1 MCGSEVIINQ
11 CRQFGVDEISAAE
24 VVPPSMRFDDVDIAD
39 GRSDD
44 EVEWVEDEGNV
55 DDNAEGDN
63 NPDVFWW
70 YGAAFSGLLTIYIP
84 GFGFKTYIL
93 FLVSGHEGV
102 LW

>member
-63 NPDVFWW
+63 NPDVFW
-70 YGAAFSGLLTIYIP
+70 
-84 GFGFKTYIL
+84 
-93 FLVSGHEGV
+93 
-102 LW
+102 